1 MTDNNEILDTEEG
14 TTEENAAT
22 AAEVEVTEPSQVVIE
37 ANNPSTEEMAG
48 ITETIKVNYDFSVDV
63 KPVTFNFKKSKDKDT
78 GIETIREAVQLA
90 IPYPSVDG
98 IVAIL
103 ENGGKELELLQDAI
117 GDVINA
123 QARELLYED
132 TAMSAATLPVDKL
145 SWKFIANMPKAQRRG
160 GGIPKETWE
169 AFGKDYI
176 AVMPAAT
183 GKNTEQVTN
192 MAKILTTK
200 LANVKTNKDVLEL
213 VVEQIT
219 IYADNSENVAD
230 FADCVEF
237 LAKKADDLLNVSPEE
252 LLAAL

>member
-1 MTDNNEILDTEEG
+1 MTDNNETLDTEAG
-14 TTEENAAT
+14 ATEEQAA
-22 AAEVEVTEPSQVVIE
+22 AVTETETESGPVVIA
-37 ANNPSTEEMAG
+37 ANNPNAEEMAG
-48 ITETIKVNYDFSVDV
+48 ISETIQANYDFSVDV

-78 GIETIREAVQLA
+78 GIETVREAVQLA

-103 ENGGKELELLQDAI
+103 ETGGKQLELLMDAVA
-117 GDVINA
+117 DVINA

-145 SWKFIANMPKAQRRG
+145 SWDFIANMPKAQRRG
-160 GGIPKETWE
+160 GGIPKEVWE

-183 GKNTEQVTN
+183 GKNVEQVTN

-200 LANVKTNKDVLEL
+200 LANVKTIKDVLAL
-213 VVEQIT
+213 AIEQLT
-219 IYADNSENVAD
+219 IYADNSEKIAD
-230 FADCVEF
+230 FAECVEF